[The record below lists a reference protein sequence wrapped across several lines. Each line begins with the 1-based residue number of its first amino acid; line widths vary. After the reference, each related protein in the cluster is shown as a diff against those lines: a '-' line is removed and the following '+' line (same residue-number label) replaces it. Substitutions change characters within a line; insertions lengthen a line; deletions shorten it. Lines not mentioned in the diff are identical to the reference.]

1 MGRAWRLSIDGQ
13 GLMASKNDNFV
24 VRFSTGTGRNF
35 GKAKN
40 TSKSLKSFR
49 NLFRKP
55 VVTNERMKDFLKL
68 PDKDQ
73 AHLKSIG
80 GWFYRTQ
87 VDGPVRNRGSGL
99 PSDMVTLDFD
109 YATPEF
115 LESLLE
121 GEVMT
126 EWEWFLHTS
135 RRHTSEKPRFRLFV
149 FLSDPVPNDL
159 YSPVSRIVAQHFDP
173 DMVHVDKVSFR
184 PAQMMFM
191 PTTSKDGEFIFHEN
205 NGDLLDWSEMLDIYE
220 ATKGDWR
227 DITQLPQVEGENAR
241 EVAEKAEDPT
251 EKKGVV
257 GDFCR
262 AYNVMEAID
271 AFELPYEE
279 VDGHSG
285 KIRYTYLGG
294 TTTNGAEVQD
304 DGLFLYSHHGSDP
317 CSDMLVNAFDLVRI
331 HKFGDK
337 DEKFDP
343 EGKAMHQRPSF
354 KAMVEHLE
362 HDAKYKAQVVKS
374 RYDLDAINED
384 FDDAME
390 YLGEEPEYDDDDEIA
405 ALVGA
410 APEREEEETVE
421 VRRDDAAD
429 IGPRKLRRKKKRPP
443 PKDWIQSLQLTQ
455 DGIIIANAPNVAK
468 IIQNDKR
475 TRDSVEFNEF
485 TERLVT
491 RHPLRTRMDFVPE
504 FFVADPVNGDCWEDI
519 HDIAVRSMIESEN
532 GPGKTGY
539 GFKVSDRDMV
549 AGVELAARQS
559 CFHPVREYLESLDP
573 APRSVAERLFIDYM
587 GCPDTPY
594 HREAAKLFLLGAV
607 ARVYEPGHKF
617 DFVPIL
623 AGAQGKRKST
633 FCRILACDWAG
644 ELKAN
649 FSDENKLVEQMNGSW
664 IMEMPELGSISR
676 SQVEDVKAFVSA
688 TESNVR
694 LAWARRSKVYKRQ
707 CVFIGSTNDD
717 QYLIDTTGNRR
728 FWPIKVEVSMI
739 DTDRLLRER
748 DRIWGAAVAI
758 YKEMRAAQPEGHL
771 YLDFT
776 DPEAVAEATDL
787 QEEAR
792 AMTEVDHY
800 AALIQPYLDKKV
812 SGLGPNED
820 ADFESSNNL
829 HHRPFVAIT
838 ELWTEALEQNNRST
852 QLDQRALRNALK
864 MCGWKASPKTRHH
877 PLYGKSV
884 RVYVPGESQLKRWAE
899 QDAHE
904 TGEDL
909 V

>member
-1 MGRAWRLSIDGQ
+1 
-13 GLMASKNDNFV
+13 MASKNDNFV

-126 EWEWFLHTS
+126 EWEWFLQTS
-135 RRHTSEKPRFRLFV
+135 RRHTGEKPRFRLFV
-149 FLSDPVPNDL
+149 FLSEPVPNDL
-159 YSPVSRIVAQHFDP
+159 YGPVSRIVAQHFDP
-173 DMVHVDKVSFR
+173 DMAHVDKVSFR

-251 EKKGVV
+251 EKKGIV

-279 VDGHSG
+279 VDAHSG

-362 HDAKYKAQVVKS
+362 NDAKYKAQVVKS

-405 ALVGA
+405 DLVGA

-421 VRRDDAAD
+421 VHRDDAAD
-429 IGPRKLRRKKKRPP
+429 IGPRKLRKKKRGPP

-455 DGIIIANAPNVAK
+455 DGVIIANAPNVAK

-504 FFVADPVNGDCWEDI
+504 FFVADPVNGDGWEDI
-519 HDIAVRSMIESEN
+519 HDMAVRAMIESEN

-539 GFKVSDRDMV
+539 GFKVSDRDMTT
-549 AGVELAARQS
+549 GVELAARQS
-559 CFHPVREYLESLDP
+559 CFHPVREYLESLEP
-573 APRSVAERLFIDYM
+573 APQSIAERLFIDYM

-607 ARVYEPGHKF
+607 ARAYEPGHKF

-623 AGAQGKRKST
+623 FGAQGKRKST

-649 FSDENKLVEQMNGSW
+649 FSDENKLVEQMNGAW
-664 IMEMPELGSISR
+664 IMEMPELSSIGR
-676 SQVEDVKAFVSA
+676 SQVEDAKAFVSG
-688 TESNVR
+688 TESHVR

-717 QYLIDTTGNRR
+717 EFLIDNTGNRR
-728 FWPIKVEVSMI
+728 WWPIRVSVDSI

-748 DRIWGAAVAI
+748 DAIWGAAVAL
-758 YKEMRAAQPEGHL
+758 YKKMRAEQPEGHL
-771 YLDFT
+771 KLAFS
-776 DPEAVAEATDL
+776 DPAAMEEASSL
-787 QEEAR
+787 QEETRVAS
-792 AMTEVDHY
+792 EQDHY
-800 AALIQPYLDKKV
+800 ANLISDWLDRKV
-812 SGLGPNED
+812 T
-820 ADFESSNNL
+820 ADEEGFDEL
-829 HHRPFVAIT
+829 HHRKFTTVS
-838 ELWTEALEQNNRST
+838 EVWTDALEQNNRAT
-852 QLDQRALRNALK
+852 PTDLRVVGRALRA
-864 MCGWKASPKTRHH
+864 CGWVKVDTPR
-877 PLYGKSV
+877 
-884 RVYVPGESQLKRWAE
+884 RVNGRVMKVFVPGADVRARWEAE
-899 QDAHE
+899 QREEEGD
-904 TGEDL
+904 DL